1 MELRHLRA
9 FIVLA
14 DELHFGRAAAR
25 LFVSPPGLTQQ
36 IQQLERQAGV
46 RLFERTPV
54 ALTDAGRSLLPI
66 AREVIAGAERAE
78 QLLRATSNRR
88 TALLRVGVMAH
99 GSGELT
105 TTILREFRQLQPSVL
120 VTITSLDF
128 TQHFAAL
135 LARHVD
141 IAFVRPALGDPRFRE
156 LVLTTEERILIVPD
170 THRFAEAAMISVDD
184 VLDESFIGLPPA
196 VPAGYADFLY
206 FNADRNGT
214 EPRTSE
220 HAARNPVEIL
230 STVAAG
236 LGVASSVASFASY
249 YPWPGVRHVPV
260 TDATTAT
267 TAVIA
272 RADDQRPVIELF
284 FSVAAEALRRR
295 GARQSRPRRSKTC

>member
-9 FIVLA
+9 FVVLA
-14 DELHFGRAAAR
+14 DELHFGRAATR

-54 ALTDAGRSLLPI
+54 ALTDAGRLLLPT
-66 AREVIAGAERAE
+66 AREVVAGADRAE
-78 QLLRATSNRR
+78 QLLRATSTNR
-88 TALLRVGVMAH
+88 TELLRVGVMAH
-99 GSGELT
+99 GSGEVT
-105 TTILREFRQLQPSVL
+105 TRILREFRQMQPSVL

-135 LARHVD
+135 LERHVD

-156 LVLTTEERILIVPD
+156 LVLTTEERIVIVPD
-170 THRFAEAAMISVDD
+170 THPFAEAEAVSVDD
-184 VLDESFIGLPPA
+184 VLDESFVGLPPA
-196 VPAGYADFLY
+196 VPAAYADFLY

-214 EPRTSE
+214 LPRTSE
-220 HAARNPVEIL
+220 HAAHNPVEIL

-260 TDATTAT
+260 IDASTAT

-272 RADDQRPVIELF
+272 RGDDQRPVIERF
-284 FSVAAEALRRR
+284 FRLAAEALPRRR
-295 GARQSRPRRSKTC
+295 ARDIAPVTP

>member
-9 FIVLA
+9 FVVLA

-36 IQQLERQAGV
+36 IQQLERQAGI
-46 RLFERTPV
+46 RLFGRTPV
-54 ALTDAGRSLLPI
+54 ALTEAGRSLLPI
-66 AREVIAGAERAE
+66 ARDVISGADRAE
-78 QLLRATSNRR
+78 QLLRATSSSR

-99 GSGELT
+99 GSGEVT
-105 TTILREFRQLQPSVL
+105 TTILREFRQVQPSVL

-128 TQHFAAL
+128 TEHFAAL
-135 LARHVD
+135 LERQVD

-170 THRFAEAAMISVDD
+170 THPYAEAATVSVDD
-184 VLDESFIGLPPA
+184 VFDQSFVGLPPA
-196 VPAGYADFLY
+196 VPAAYADFLY

-220 HAARNPVEIL
+220 HLGRNPVEIL

-260 TDATTAT
+260 IDATAAT

-272 RADDQRPVIELF
+272 RGDDRRPVIEQF
-284 FSVAAEALRRR
+284 FSVAAEALQGHR
-295 GARQSRPRRSKTC
+295 ARKIEPITP